1 MIFFSIFADL
11 SAEAAA
17 LWKQDYVNSELE
29 YQDEIFFI
37 QFVSSI
43 QTVPVYLMHF
53 QTNFESEMQCWN
65 M

>member
-29 YQDEIFFI
+29 YQDEIFLFNLFLQHKQSLFI
-37 QFVSSI
+37 
-43 QTVPVYLMHF
+43 
-53 QTNFESEMQCWN
+53 
-65 M
+65 